1 DPTAVQSCARAGQ
14 GVRGRSEPAAAAERG
29 AREARRRPPR
39 RATSRQ
45 ARSVWRCPRPRRDLH
60 PGGRRGRSFAR
71 HHIAAVRRLRS
82 LRSPWQADAAAVNR
96 TETCVPEQT
105 EGRHP
110 MTKYVLAGCTLA
122 LMVMI
127 PRIAPAAG
135 TAAIAPTFR
144 TSGSADGRQPLVV
157 ASNRD
162 LAKMLAA
169 PPNDGSDSGDDGDDG
184 DDHRRGGG

>member
-1 DPTAVQSCARAGQ
+1 
-14 GVRGRSEPAAAAERG
+14 
-29 AREARRRPPR
+29 
-39 RATSRQ
+39 
-45 ARSVWRCPRPRRDLH
+45 
-60 PGGRRGRSFAR
+60 
-71 HHIAAVRRLRS
+71 
-82 LRSPWQADAAAVNR
+82 
-96 TETCVPEQT
+96 
-105 EGRHP
+105 

-135 TAAIAPTFR
+135 TTAIAPTFR

-169 PPNDGSDSGDDGDDG
+169 PRNDGSDSGDDGDDG
-184 DDHRRGGG
+184 DDDGGGE